1 MYKSLW
7 LSALQPRR
15 RLDLSVVSYRNF
27 EPGSREEQGQ
37 WPGSLMKHLHE
48 RFYQEDQA
56 DAFHALLMR
65 LDRFKKASLCS
76 A

>member
-15 RLDLSVVSYRNF
+15 RLDLSVVPYRNF

-37 WPGSLMKHLHE
+37 WPGSLMKHFMNGSIKKT
-48 RFYQEDQA
+48 R
-56 DAFHALLMR
+56 LM
-65 LDRFKKASLCS
+65 LSMHF
-76 A
+76 